1 MNIGSD
7 LLFLFIF
14 CSGFSFSFSS
24 RWHCSARKGPYALRP
39 VSQQSPQ
46 GCPRNS
52 ANICLVEH
60 RSFSAFE
67 GGMSAASFLHS
78 SFLQAVNA
86 VMLWLVRAEK
96 VPQASEHLCPAK
108 LQTRCDICCACQSIC
123 PFIPTDS
130 GVEEAVVMSQQS
142 LSIGNAPSPKLEY
155 DDILD
160 STYVRGHARLS
171 TDAITERRRLKT
183 NKSNKHKQT
192 IKTRPGTI
200 GCRCKSA
207 MDDCVHPCK

>member
-1 MNIGSD
+1 MLGCGFESH
-7 LLFLFIF
+7 LGLEFLGLSMRHFLKLVV
-14 CSGFSFSFSS
+14 FSPGTPVSSPPSVSVCFSS
-24 RWHCSARKGPYALRP
+24 RWYCSARKGPDALRP

-46 GCPRNS
+46 SYPRNS

-60 RSFSAFE
+60 RLFSAFE

-130 GVEEAVVMSQQS
+130 SVPRTVD
-142 LSIGNAPSPKLEY
+142 P
-155 DDILD
+155 
-160 STYVRGHARLS
+160 
-171 TDAITERRRLKT
+171 
-183 NKSNKHKQT
+183 
-192 IKTRPGTI
+192 
-200 GCRCKSA
+200 
-207 MDDCVHPCK
+207 

>member
-1 MNIGSD
+1 MGFTNVNSIEFTFRKYKNIKNGHLAHYDSCCGGGSHVCIQRR
-7 LLFLFIF
+7 FLRNIILKFVL
-14 CSGFSFSFSS
+14 CFSFSFSS
-24 RWHCSARKGPYALRP
+24 RWHRSAQKGPYALRP

-108 LQTRCDICCACQSIC
+108 LQTRCNICCACQSIC
-123 PFIPTDS
+123 PFIPTGS
-130 GVEEAVVMSQQS
+130 GVPRTVD
-142 LSIGNAPSPKLEY
+142 P
-155 DDILD
+155 
-160 STYVRGHARLS
+160 
-171 TDAITERRRLKT
+171 
-183 NKSNKHKQT
+183 
-192 IKTRPGTI
+192 
-200 GCRCKSA
+200 
-207 MDDCVHPCK
+207 

>member
-1 MNIGSD
+1 MERCCTCFS
-7 LLFLFIF
+7 
-14 CSGFSFSFSS
+14 FSFSFSS
-24 RWHCSARKGPYALRP
+24 RWHRSARKGPYSLHP

-60 RSFSAFE
+60 RSFSTLD

-78 SFLQAVNA
+78 SFLQAVSA
-86 VMLWLVRAEK
+86 VMLWLVRVEK

-130 GVEEAVVMSQQS
+130 GVPRTVDPQEVFVAEDCAWLLEMRCLACVPSDAYQERDTSILATVALHAARRQDATMRRALVV
-142 LSIGNAPSPKLEY
+142 GNRDLQPSTFNL
-155 DDILD
+155 
-160 STYVRGHARLS
+160 
-171 TDAITERRRLKT
+171 
-183 NKSNKHKQT
+183 
-192 IKTRPGTI
+192 
-200 GCRCKSA
+200 
-207 MDDCVHPCK
+207 